1 MSISIA
7 HINNAVSEVVP
18 DRAALVFRDLTLTFA
33 EVAERTN
40 RLANV
45 LLKHGVTIYK
55 NDALENWQCGQS
67 TVALYL
73 HNGNEYLEGMLALL
87 RRALFLLTLT
97 TATSQRKLRYV
108 LSDASTDAVIY
119 HKRFAPIVREAI
131 DNLTC
136 VKCLIEVDDDSDMAS
151 IPGAL
156 NYETA
161 LSQAEPNLSGTLV
174 VFRRHLHVV
183 HRRDDGN
190 A

>member
-7 HINNAVSEVVP
+7 QINNAVSEVVP

-45 LLKHGVTIYK
+45 LLNHGVTIYK
-55 NDALENWQCGQS
+55 ERDALENWQCGQS

-73 HNGNEYLEGMLALL
+73 HNGNEYLEGMLGAFKA
-87 RRALFLLTLT
+87 RSVPFNVNYRYVAEEV
-97 TATSQRKLRYV
+97 RYV

-131 DNLTC
+131 DTLTC
-136 VKCLIEVDDDSDMAS
+136 VKCLIETMTTP
-151 IPGAL
+151 IWL
-156 NYETA
+156 LFLA
-161 LSQAEPNLSGTLV
+161 LSITKQRY
-174 VFRRHLHVV
+174 RRRAQSVRNSRGL
-183 HRRDDGN
+183 
-190 A
+190 